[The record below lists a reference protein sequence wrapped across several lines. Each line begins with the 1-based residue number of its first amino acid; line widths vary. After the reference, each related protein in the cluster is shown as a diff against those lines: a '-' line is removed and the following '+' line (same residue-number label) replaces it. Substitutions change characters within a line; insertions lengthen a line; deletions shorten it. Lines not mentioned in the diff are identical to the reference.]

1 MAEDDKDRKP
11 EPSKEFLKK
20 IEYICSVKDKLPRP
34 KRAKLSVGGVRY
46 RRRRLKSGDVQFIV
60 GGLFFP
66 KLLYT
71 MNPKGKRVVHR
82 YKPGAWEDSVEEAF
96 QLAPQLRKEAKKGE

>member
-1 MAEDDKDRKP
+1 MDA

-20 IEYICSVKDKLPRP
+20 VEYICSVKNKLPR
-34 KRAKLSVGGVRY
+34 RYRNQLNVGGVRY
-46 RRRRLKSGDVQFIV
+46 RNRQLAGGEVQFIV

-71 MNPKGKRVVHR
+71 RMSDGKRIVHR
-82 YKPGAWEDSVEEAF
+82 YRPGDWENRVEEAF
-96 QLAPQLRKEAKKGE
+96 KLAPKLRKMRRTGGIS